1 MKEKSKNLNSENI
14 NEIVERVF
22 NSENPEILLENELS
36 NPFENLKKQSK
47 KLIDIKQKIEDTLI
61 EANLAKEN
69 VVIAGTKEEKS
80 FLERINPLSKS
91 STEISLALNLQETDR
106 FRWVSKSSTEI
117 SLDKIQGATYD
128 LSRVVV
134 NITENQT
141 IFWDYLKTLSEIT
154 KFLFN
159 LGIANT
165 ASNNIVV
172 RYLEKKLANAS
183 KEELDDLARE
193 EIENVVERLKKQQ
206 EIESKYE
213 NLKNE
218 MRKEVSSN
226 REIINDLSNEISISN
241 NYINDLKER
250 ISENNFKY
258 ENLLNEFNKKNT
270 DFNNLSNEISFIS
283 NLLESL
289 KKDNENKNLEIKKI
303 KEEIEFLKDDEE
315 EVDDTRSMK
324 FLYISLG
331 ISIITLIIVIIT
343 FFLKLK

>member
-1 MKEKSKNLNSENI
+1 MKEKNRKSDLENT
-14 NEIVERVF
+14 NEIIERVF
-22 NSENPEILLENELS
+22 NSENPEILLEKELN
-36 NPFENLKKQSK
+36 NPFENLKEQSK
-47 KLIDIKQKIEDTLI
+47 KLIDIRQKVEDTLI

-91 STEISLALNLQETDR
+91 STEISL
-106 FRWVSKSSTEI
+106 
-117 SLDKIQGATYD
+117 DKIQGATYD

-141 IFWDYLKTLSEIT
+141 IFWDYLKLLSEIT

-213 NLKNE
+213 NLKIE

-226 REIINDLSNEISISN
+226 REIINDLSNEISS
-241 NYINDLKER
+241 
-250 ISENNFKY
+250 
-258 ENLLNEFNKKNT
+258 
-270 DFNNLSNEISFIS
+270 IS

-303 KEEIEFLKDDEE
+303 KEEIEFLKEDEE

>member
-1 MKEKSKNLNSENI
+1 MKEKNRKSDLENT
-14 NEIVERVF
+14 NEIIERVF
-22 NSENPEILLENELS
+22 NSENPEILLEKELN
-36 NPFENLKKQSK
+36 NPFENLKEQSK
-47 KLIDIKQKIEDTLI
+47 KLIDIRQKVEDTLI

-91 STEISLALNLQETDR
+91 STEISL
-106 FRWVSKSSTEI
+106 
-117 SLDKIQGATYD
+117 DKIQGATYD

-141 IFWDYLKTLSEIT
+141 IFWDYLKLLSEIT

-213 NLKNE
+213 NLKIE

-226 REIINDLSNEISISN
+226 REIINDLSNEISS
-241 NYINDLKER
+241 
-250 ISENNFKY
+250 
-258 ENLLNEFNKKNT
+258 
-270 DFNNLSNEISFIS
+270 IS

-303 KEEIEFLKDDEE
+303 KEEIEFLKEGEE

>member
-1 MKEKSKNLNSENI
+1 MKEKNRKSDLENT
-14 NEIVERVF
+14 NEIIERVF
-22 NSENPEILLENELS
+22 NSENPEILLEKELN
-36 NPFENLKKQSK
+36 NPFENLKEQSK
-47 KLIDIKQKIEDTLI
+47 KLIDIRQKVEDTLI

-91 STEISLALNLQETDR
+91 STEISL
-106 FRWVSKSSTEI
+106 
-117 SLDKIQGATYD
+117 DKIQGATYD

-141 IFWDYLKTLSEIT
+141 IFWDYLKLLSEIT

-213 NLKNE
+213 NLKIE

-226 REIINDLSNEISISN
+226 REIINDLSNEISS
-241 NYINDLKER
+241 
-250 ISENNFKY
+250 
-258 ENLLNEFNKKNT
+258 
-270 DFNNLSNEISFIS
+270 IS

-289 KKDNENKNLEIKKI
+289 KKDNENKNIEIKKI
-303 KEEIEFLKDDEE
+303 KEEIEFLKEDEE

>member
-80 FLERINPLSKS
+80 FLERINPL
-91 STEISLALNLQETDR
+91 
-106 FRWVSKSSTEI
+106 SKSSTEI

-270 DFNNLSNEISFIS
+270 DFNNMSNEISFIS

-315 EVDDTRSMK
+315 EIDDTRSMK

>member
-1 MKEKSKNLNSENI
+1 MKEKNRKSDLENT
-14 NEIVERVF
+14 NEIIERVF
-22 NSENPEILLENELS
+22 NSENPEILLEKELN
-36 NPFENLKKQSK
+36 NPFENLKEQSK
-47 KLIDIKQKIEDTLI
+47 KLIDIRQKVEDTLI

-91 STEISLALNLQETDR
+91 STEISL
-106 FRWVSKSSTEI
+106 
-117 SLDKIQGATYD
+117 DKIQGATYD

-141 IFWDYLKTLSEIT
+141 IFWDYLKLLSEIT

-226 REIINDLSNEISISN
+226 REIINDLSNEISS
-241 NYINDLKER
+241 
-250 ISENNFKY
+250 
-258 ENLLNEFNKKNT
+258 
-270 DFNNLSNEISFIS
+270 IS

-303 KEEIEFLKDDEE
+303 KEEIEFLKEDEE

>member
-1 MKEKSKNLNSENI
+1 MKEKNRKSDLENT
-14 NEIVERVF
+14 NEIIERVF
-22 NSENPEILLENELS
+22 NSENPEILLEKELN
-36 NPFENLKKQSK
+36 NPFENLKEQSK
-47 KLIDIKQKIEDTLI
+47 KLIDIRQKVEDTLI
-61 EANLAKEN
+61 EANLAKES
-69 VVIAGTKEEKS
+69 VVIAGTKEERS
-80 FLERINPLSKS
+80 FLEKINPL
-91 STEISLALNLQETDR
+91 
-106 FRWVSKSSTEI
+106 SKSSTEI

-141 IFWDYLKTLSEIT
+141 IFWDYLKLLSEIT

-213 NLKNE
+213 NLKIE
-218 MRKEVSSN
+218 MKKEVNSN
-226 REIINDLSNEISISN
+226 KEIINNLNNEISNSN
-241 NYINDLKER
+241 KYIDDLKEKTL
-250 ISENNFKY
+250 ENNFKY
-258 ENLLNEFNKKNT
+258 ENLLNELNKKNIY
-270 DFNNLSNEISFIS
+270 FNNLSNKISYIS
-283 NLLESL
+283 NLVENL
-289 KKDNENKNLEIKKI
+289 KKENEDKNLEIKKL
-303 KEEIEFLKDDEE
+303 KEEIEFLKEDEE
-315 EVDDTRSMK
+315 EDTDDTRSMK
-324 FLYISLG
+324 FLSISLG
-331 ISIITLIIVIIT
+331 ISIVTLIIVIIS

>member
-80 FLERINPLSKS
+80 FLERINPL
-91 STEISLALNLQETDR
+91 
-106 FRWVSKSSTEI
+106 SKSSTEI

-250 ISENNFKY
+250 ISENEY
-258 ENLLNEFNKKNT
+258 
-270 DFNNLSNEISFIS
+270 
-283 NLLESL
+283 
-289 KKDNENKNLEIKKI
+289 
-303 KEEIEFLKDDEE
+303 
-315 EVDDTRSMK
+315 
-324 FLYISLG
+324 
-331 ISIITLIIVIIT
+331 
-343 FFLKLK
+343 

>member
-1 MKEKSKNLNSENI
+1 MKEKNRKSDLENT
-14 NEIVERVF
+14 NEIIERVF
-22 NSENPEILLENELS
+22 NSENPEILLEKELN
-36 NPFENLKKQSK
+36 NPFENLKEQSK
-47 KLIDIKQKIEDTLI
+47 KLIDIRQKVEDTLI

-91 STEISLALNLQETDR
+91 STEISL
-106 FRWVSKSSTEI
+106 
-117 SLDKIQGATYD
+117 DKIQGATYD

-141 IFWDYLKTLSEIT
+141 IFWDYLKLLSEIT

-165 ASNNIVV
+165 ASNDIVV

-213 NLKNE
+213 NLKIE

-226 REIINDLSNEISISN
+226 REIINDLSNEISS
-241 NYINDLKER
+241 
-250 ISENNFKY
+250 
-258 ENLLNEFNKKNT
+258 
-270 DFNNLSNEISFIS
+270 IS

-303 KEEIEFLKDDEE
+303 KEEIEFLKEDEE

>member
-1 MKEKSKNLNSENI
+1 MKEKNRKSDLENT
-14 NEIVERVF
+14 NEIIERVF
-22 NSENPEILLENELS
+22 NSENPEILLEKELN
-36 NPFENLKKQSK
+36 NPFENLKEQSK
-47 KLIDIKQKIEDTLI
+47 KLIDIRQKVEDTLI

-91 STEISLALNLQETDR
+91 STEISL
-106 FRWVSKSSTEI
+106 
-117 SLDKIQGATYD
+117 DKIQGATYD

-141 IFWDYLKTLSEIT
+141 IFWDYLKLLSEIT

-183 KEELDDLARE
+183 KEELDNLARE

-213 NLKNE
+213 NLKIE

-226 REIINDLSNEISISN
+226 REIINDLSNEISS
-241 NYINDLKER
+241 
-250 ISENNFKY
+250 
-258 ENLLNEFNKKNT
+258 
-270 DFNNLSNEISFIS
+270 IS

-303 KEEIEFLKDDEE
+303 KEEIEFLKEDEE

>member
-1 MKEKSKNLNSENI
+1 MKEKNRKSDLENT
-14 NEIVERVF
+14 NEIIERVF
-22 NSENPEILLENELS
+22 NSENPEILLEKELN
-36 NPFENLKKQSK
+36 NPFENLKEQSK
-47 KLIDIKQKIEDTLI
+47 KLIDIRQKVEDTLI

-91 STEISLALNLQETDR
+91 STEISL
-106 FRWVSKSSTEI
+106 
-117 SLDKIQGATYD
+117 DKIQGATYD

-141 IFWDYLKTLSEIT
+141 IFWDYLKLLSEIT

-213 NLKNE
+213 NLKIE

-226 REIINDLSNEISISN
+226 REIINDLSNEISS
-241 NYINDLKER
+241 
-250 ISENNFKY
+250 
-258 ENLLNEFNKKNT
+258 
-270 DFNNLSNEISFIS
+270 IS

-303 KEEIEFLKDDEE
+303 KEEIEFLKEDE
-315 EVDDTRSMK
+315 VFIYFIRNFYHNIDYSNYYILFK
-324 FLYISLG
+324 IKIILYK
-331 ISIITLIIVIIT
+331 
-343 FFLKLK
+343 KLKEISFSFLLFK

>member
-22 NSENPEILLENELS
+22 NSENPEILLENELT

-80 FLERINPLSKS
+80 FLERINPL
-91 STEISLALNLQETDR
+91 
-106 FRWVSKSSTEI
+106 SKSSTEI

>member
-1 MKEKSKNLNSENI
+1 MKEKNRKSDLENT
-14 NEIVERVF
+14 NEIIERVF
-22 NSENPEILLENELS
+22 NSENPENLLEKELN
-36 NPFENLKKQSK
+36 NPFENLKEQSK
-47 KLIDIKQKIEDTLI
+47 KLIDIRQKVEDTLI

-91 STEISLALNLQETDR
+91 STEISL
-106 FRWVSKSSTEI
+106 
-117 SLDKIQGATYD
+117 DKIQGATYD

-141 IFWDYLKTLSEIT
+141 IFWDYLKLLSEIT

-213 NLKNE
+213 NLKIE

-226 REIINDLSNEISISN
+226 REIINDLSNEISS
-241 NYINDLKER
+241 
-250 ISENNFKY
+250 
-258 ENLLNEFNKKNT
+258 
-270 DFNNLSNEISFIS
+270 IS

-303 KEEIEFLKDDEE
+303 KEEIEFLKEDEE

>member
-91 STEISLALNLQETDR
+91 STEISL
-106 FRWVSKSSTEI
+106 
-117 SLDKIQGATYD
+117 DKIQGATYD

-206 EIESKYE
+206 KIESKYE

-226 REIINDLSNEISISN
+226 REIINDLSNEISS
-241 NYINDLKER
+241 
-250 ISENNFKY
+250 
-258 ENLLNEFNKKNT
+258 
-270 DFNNLSNEISFIS
+270 IS

-303 KEEIEFLKDDEE
+303 KEEIEFLKEDEE

-343 FFLKLK
+343 FFLKIK

>member
-1 MKEKSKNLNSENI
+1 MKEKNRKSDLENT
-14 NEIVERVF
+14 NEIIEIVF
-22 NSENPEILLENELS
+22 NSENPEILLEKELN
-36 NPFENLKKQSK
+36 NPFENLKEQSK
-47 KLIDIKQKIEDTLI
+47 KLIDIRQKVEDTLI

-91 STEISLALNLQETDR
+91 STEISL
-106 FRWVSKSSTEI
+106 
-117 SLDKIQGATYD
+117 DKIQGATYD

-141 IFWDYLKTLSEIT
+141 IFWDYLKLLSEIT

-213 NLKNE
+213 NLKIE

-226 REIINDLSNEISISN
+226 REIINDLSNEISS
-241 NYINDLKER
+241 
-250 ISENNFKY
+250 
-258 ENLLNEFNKKNT
+258 
-270 DFNNLSNEISFIS
+270 IS

-303 KEEIEFLKDDEE
+303 KEEIEFLKEDEE

>member
-1 MKEKSKNLNSENI
+1 MKEKNRKSDLENT
-14 NEIVERVF
+14 NEIIERVF
-22 NSENPEILLENELS
+22 NSENPEILLEKELN
-36 NPFENLKKQSK
+36 NPFENLKEQSK
-47 KLIDIKQKIEDTLI
+47 KLIDIRQKVEDTLI
-61 EANLAKEN
+61 EANLAKES
-69 VVIAGTKEEKS
+69 VVIAGTKEERS
-80 FLERINPLSKS
+80 FLEKINPL
-91 STEISLALNLQETDR
+91 
-106 FRWVSKSSTEI
+106 SKSSTEI

-141 IFWDYLKTLSEIT
+141 IFWDYLKLLSEIT

-206 EIESKYE
+206 KIESKYE

-226 REIINDLSNEISISN
+226 REIINDLSNEISS
-241 NYINDLKER
+241 
-250 ISENNFKY
+250 
-258 ENLLNEFNKKNT
+258 
-270 DFNNLSNEISFIS
+270 IS

-303 KEEIEFLKDDEE
+303 KEEIEFLKEDEE

>member
-1 MKEKSKNLNSENI
+1 MKEKNRKSDLENT
-14 NEIVERVF
+14 NEIIERVF
-22 NSENPEILLENELS
+22 NSENPEILLEKELN
-36 NPFENLKKQSK
+36 NPFENLKEQSK
-47 KLIDIKQKIEDTLI
+47 KLIDIRQKVEDTLI
-61 EANLAKEN
+61 EANLAKES
-69 VVIAGTKEEKS
+69 VVIAGTKEERS
-80 FLERINPLSKS
+80 FLEKINPL
-91 STEISLALNLQETDR
+91 
-106 FRWVSKSSTEI
+106 SKSSTEI

-141 IFWDYLKTLSEIT
+141 IFWDYLKLLSEIT

-213 NLKNE
+213 NLKIE
-218 MRKEVSSN
+218 MKKEVNSN
-226 REIINDLSNEISISN
+226 KEIINNLNNEISNSN
-241 NYINDLKER
+241 KYIDDLKEKTL
-250 ISENNFKY
+250 ENNFKY
-258 ENLLNEFNKKNT
+258 ENLLNELNKKNIY
-270 DFNNLSNEISFIS
+270 FNNLSNKISYIS
-283 NLLESL
+283 NLVENL
-289 KKDNENKNLEIKKI
+289 KKENEDKNLEIKKL
-303 KEEIEFLKDDEE
+303 KEEIEFLKEDEE
-315 EVDDTRSMK
+315 EDTDDTRSMK

-331 ISIITLIIVIIT
+331 ISIVTLIIVIIS

>member
-80 FLERINPLSKS
+80 FLERINPL
-91 STEISLALNLQETDR
+91 
-106 FRWVSKSSTEI
+106 SKSSTEI